1 MRAVRAC
8 EHGMVA
14 GSVGGGYAQSRLW
27 FPVATPTPFLFLV
40 VKAAHRSIGGI
51 GFPLF
56 TCLRCGSALLVPCSA
71 LSLVAVSRQLST
83 FVPLA
88 RGTTSR
94 VVHGRA
100 AC

>member
-1 MRAVRAC
+1 M
-8 EHGMVA
+8 A
-14 GSVGGGYAQSRLW
+14 GSVGGGYAHQSRLW
-27 FPVATPTPFLFLV
+27 FPVATPTPFLLV
-40 VKAAHRSIGGI
+40 AIDPSEGGI